1 MIHSCKYL
9 EIKKLKIRK
18 VEARKLCL
26 KMLLTSIFYIVTS
39 YTQAQILEDYLNE
52 AAENNPSLKASYATF
67 EASMKRMAQVNSL
80 PDPKLS
86 FGYFV
91 SPIETRIGAQQ
102 AKISLTQMFPWFGT
116 LKAKEQVAAL
126 QSEAVYQT
134 FIDKKHELFFKV
146 KQAYYPLYK
155 VNEHIQL
162 QERNLEILES
172 FQQLATTSFSS
183 GKAAMT
189 DVIRVEIMIEDVKTD
204 IQILKDNIKP
214 LETAFNL
221 LLNRA
226 DTLDVSISDTL
237 VIDKSLVYFQ
247 KDSLASY
254 NPKIKTLEKKLASLK
269 AQELVAQK
277 SGLPQIGI
285 GLDYA
290 FITERKDMNIS
301 GNGRDALM
309 PMITMSIP
317 IFRKKYN
324 AAIEESQLLQK
335 SVQYQIEGTENQLI
349 TRYETSLFEAD
360 KSIQLDY
367 LYSLQSQ
374 KTEQALNLLY
384 TDYSNSGKDFEE
396 VLRMQQQLL
405 KYEMA
410 QATVRTQFHIALAQL
425 AYITAK
431 SE

>member
-1 MIHSCKYL
+1 
-9 EIKKLKIRK
+9 
-18 VEARKLCL
+18 
-26 KMLLTSIFYIVTS
+26 
-39 YTQAQILEDYLNE
+39 
-52 AAENNPSLKASYATF
+52 
-67 EASMKRMAQVNSL
+67 
-80 PDPKLS
+80 
-86 FGYFV
+86 
-91 SPIETRIGAQQ
+91 
-102 AKISLTQMFPWFGT
+102 
-116 LKAKEQVAAL
+116 
-126 QSEAVYQT
+126 
-134 FIDKKHELFFKV
+134 
-146 KQAYYPLYK
+146 
-155 VNEHIQL
+155 
-162 QERNLEILES
+162 
-172 FQQLATTSFSS
+172 
-183 GKAAMT
+183 
-189 DVIRVEIMIEDVKTD
+189 
-204 IQILKDNIKP
+204 
-214 LETAFNL
+214 
-221 LLNRA
+221 
-226 DTLDVSISDTL
+226 
-237 VIDKSLVYFQ
+237 
-247 KDSLASY
+247 
-254 NPKIKTLEKKLASLK
+254 
-269 AQELVAQK
+269 
-277 SGLPQIGI
+277 
-285 GLDYA
+285 
-290 FITERKDMNIS
+290 MNIS